1 MRWSER
7 CTAFLRNTQNKND
20 DTNSRIG
27 KNLAQWARCQVSEA
41 TKELRKGLSLIF
53 ESHHSKE
60 VDSQESV
67 LARMEKIDR
76 YLHSLETGLVA
87 AHKALEQYVERR
99 CSLSKLVSSLECCF
113 LERSHQEGSKMGTIF
128 CQVAQ
133 SFAKDMIY
141 PKSQGE
147 EWLDAVLQDYSFLAR
162 DARRVLGERLQ
173 AYESYEKALSEHNE
187 RMRKLENG
195 HMSSSTSSQHVEN
208 PNHGASFTASSKQL
222 NECRQLYERA
232 AYLTDSELRRF
243 RLEYHLEMNRALYR
257 LAYEHWK
264 AHMDSGKSWE
274 QVFRLCD
281 KQRTFLQLQSAQ
293 R

>member
-1 MRWSER
+1 
-7 CTAFLRNTQNKND
+7 
-20 DTNSRIG
+20 
-27 KNLAQWARCQVSEA
+27 
-41 TKELRKGLSLIF
+41 
-53 ESHHSKE
+53 
-60 VDSQESV
+60 
-67 LARMEKIDR
+67 MEKIDR

-264 AHMDSGKSWE
+264 AHMYSGKSWE